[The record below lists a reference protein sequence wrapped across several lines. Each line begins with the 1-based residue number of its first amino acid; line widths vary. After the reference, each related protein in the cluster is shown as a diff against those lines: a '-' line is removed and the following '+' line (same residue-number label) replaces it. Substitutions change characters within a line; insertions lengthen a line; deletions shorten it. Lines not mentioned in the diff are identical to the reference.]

1 MEHLQSHQ
9 GKSRNKA
16 HGKGKAE
23 ALRGNNDIARG
34 YHCHKEC
41 WNECYPTIVTSP
53 GQPYRCSP
61 KHETSKRLIGPCKVA
76 PKHIEVDK
84 EEACCDGKERKAKHE
99 SLPDVLLVDVKE
111 VGCYESGAS
120 ESRIATRDGRC
131 NYAKYG
137 KNSAYRTH
145 PTYTNLLYHNC
156 RIAQSGKLLV
166 SMLANLTAAAAQMS
180 ATTPSVIMA
189 P

>member
-9 GKSRNKA
+9 GNSRRKA
-16 HGKGKAE
+16 YGKWKAE
-23 ALRGNNDIARG
+23 AFGGNNDVAHGHNTHEESR
-34 YHCHKEC
+34 
-41 WNECYPTIVTSP
+41 NERYPAIVTSP
-53 GQPYRCSP
+53 GQPYSSSP
-61 KHETSKRLIGPCKVA
+61 KHEAGKRLIGPCKVA

-84 EEACCDGKERKAKHE
+84 EEARRDGKERQAKHE

-111 VGCYESGAS
+111 VGCNESGTS
-120 ESRIATRDGRC
+120 ECRIATRDGRC
-131 NYAKYG
+131 NNAKNG

-145 PTYTNLLYHNC
+145 PTY
-156 RIAQSGKLLV
+156 
-166 SMLANLTAAAAQMS
+166 MLANLTAAAAQMS